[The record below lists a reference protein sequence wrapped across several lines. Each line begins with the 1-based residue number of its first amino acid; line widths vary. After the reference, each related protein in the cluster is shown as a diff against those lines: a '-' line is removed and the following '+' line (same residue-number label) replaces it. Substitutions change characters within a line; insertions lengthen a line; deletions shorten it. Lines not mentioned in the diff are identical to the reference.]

1 MLVYARVL
9 QKWDYVTHRYRQI
22 LVPVDWN
29 CKTYTEDFQ
38 EVVNCQH
45 CGKELPFGETFTSL
59 EIQTDM
65 GIGYGVCE
73 ECHKEELRL
82 KKLYKG

>member
-9 QKWDYVTHRYRQI
+9 QKWDYATHRYRQI

-38 EVVNCQH
+38 EVVNCPH
-45 CGKELPFGETFTSL
+45 CGKELPFMTSAAM
-59 EIQTDM
+59 ISFD
-65 GIGYGVCE
+65 VNP
-73 ECHKEELRL
+73 
-82 KKLYKG
+82 